1 MNRSIVPFIHH
12 LVRKC
17 DDHMKASGV
26 HEEDTDCQ
34 WSDRL
39 DDNKA
44 LQMLDQLDDNIC
56 MKNHSKTMS
65 MSSKTSIKSNGSEE
79 RYSTKSLKSGNNWDQ
94 TQTRLLPIK
103 DTYCWDCHKNGV
115 DFSCKACLRS
125 YHQKCSSLK
134 RLLSQSVVDSKLC
147 PECTDIMG
155 AEEGTNPSGCMQ
167 WLNGNVEELSELLR
181 YTIETVRAADK
192 KNSFY
197 DPVSATLYPE
207 YRNLIVNPMD
217 LSLIETN
224 IHNKLY
230 ASTNSFLADIKW
242 VYHNCIVFNSG
253 VNQPLI
259 SEVKNILRVA
269 KQECEEIEIC
279 PDCYRNYYT
288 MEEDNYFAA
297 VCRRPHA
304 IVWAKLKGHPY
315 WPAKVVRYNEL
326 RHEVDVRFF
335 GTHDKDKHR
344 LKTLLSRH
352 QLLNHFYDKLYHN
365 CIQMNG
371 NRRRSPRKQTNS
383 KLRSTQT
390 QLLSQIRMIS
400 ECDKSAKVCLPRHPS
415 LDTPVH
421 RLFKE
426 KSTQYQVTDCLSQH
440 IPKEHIKELVE
451 CNGITDNG
459 CHHKPDDKSAKCID
473 IDINEAS
480 DGESTPRL
488 DVTVECSNQLMNTK
502 SVGASDAIIHETNGV
517 DNKMSPKDLKCKAI
531 KSFVCSYCDKG
542 YKIKK
547 NLNKHITR
555 THKYITSESIKTD
568 DMTPNVPEL
577 PEVTETKPQ
586 IAAKMETTI
595 ACQWPNCGLTL
606 TNRTQFLRHQTIH
619 SVSRKVCTQCGL
631 RFDDSELLRQH
642 MMYHSNQS
650 VNQFEMKAFKSQM
663 PLNGNHMNHSNG
675 MDYTYGWD
683 SSQSI
688 PQTHPINDHSEH
700 NTANNRAVLLFC
712 HFPNCHYKT
721 SNCHHLEVHQKRA
734 HDTVYMSL

>member
-1 MNRSIVPFIHH
+1 
-12 LVRKC
+12 
-17 DDHMKASGV
+17 
-26 HEEDTDCQ
+26 
-34 WSDRL
+34 
-39 DDNKA
+39 
-44 LQMLDQLDDNIC
+44 
-56 MKNHSKTMS
+56 MS
-65 MSSKTSIKSNGSEE
+65 
-79 RYSTKSLKSGNNWDQ
+79 Q
-94 TQTRLLPIK
+94 
-103 DTYCWDCHKNGV
+103 
-115 DFSCKACLRS
+115 
-125 YHQKCSSLK
+125 
-134 RLLSQSVVDSKLC
+134 
-147 PECTDIMG
+147 
-155 AEEGTNPSGCMQ
+155 
-167 WLNGNVEELSELLR
+167 
-181 YTIETVRAADK
+181 
-192 KNSFY
+192 
-197 DPVSATLYPE
+197 
-207 YRNLIVNPMD
+207 
-217 LSLIETN
+217 LIELN
-224 IHNKLY
+224 KSQLICKIQSIH
-230 ASTNSFLADIKW
+230 
-242 VYHNCIVFNSG
+242 
-253 VNQPLI
+253 
-259 SEVKNILRVA
+259 R
-269 KQECEEIEIC
+269 
-279 PDCYRNYYT
+279 
-288 MEEDNYFAA
+288 
-297 VCRRPHA
+297 
-304 IVWAKLKGHPY
+304 
-315 WPAKVVRYNEL
+315 
-326 RHEVDVRFF
+326 
-335 GTHDKDKHR
+335 DKHR

-595 ACQWPNCGLTL
+595 ACQDKHRLKTLLSRHQLLNHFYDKLYHNCIQINGNRRRSHRKQTNSKLRSTQTQLLSQIRMISECDKSAKVCLPRHPSLDTPVHRLFKEKSTQYEVTDCLSQHIPKEHHKELVECNGITGNGCHYKPDDKSAKCIDIDISEASDGESTPRLDMTVECSNQLMDTKSVGASDAIIDETNGVDKKMSPKDLKCKAIKSFVCSYCDKGYKIKKNLDKHITRTHKYITSESIKTDDMTPNVPELPEVTETKPQIKAKMETTIACQWPDCGLTF
-606 TNRTQFLRHQTIH
+606 TNRTQFLRHQAIH
-619 SVSRKVCTQCGL
+619 SESRKACTECGL

-650 VNQFEMKAFKSQM
+650 LNQFEMKAFKSQM

-683 SSQSI
+683 SSRSV
-688 PQTHPINDHSEH
+688 PQTHPMNDHSEH

-712 HFPNCHYKT
+712 DFPNCHYKT